1 MRKFTDK
8 RLAKLD
14 EKISIY
20 SCMRKI
26 DDGVVIKMSKDLFC
40 ELIAVN
46 HPFVVYSR
54 DGLQPHKYK
63 GCFLELVSNPNYV
76 AVAYYNIRTGKEHH
90 IREIEEDDNNAI

>member
-1 MRKFTDK
+1 MRKLTDK

-14 EKISIY
+14 EKISLY

-26 DDGVVIKMSKDLFC
+26 DDEVVVKMSKDLFS

-63 GCFLELVSNPNYV
+63 GCFLELVSNQNYV
-76 AVAYYNIRTGKEHH
+76 AVAYYNIITGKEHH
-90 IREIEEDDNNAI
+90 IREIEDDES